1 MLVIPGGEIA
11 GAPVMRDLVDL
22 PEVSLYAFHAYRC
35 VTMWAQVREEEDD
48 DGAELFDREAMEQW
62 VMELAGGDTAAPRD
76 DLRAFLA
83 AIGIE
88 LVSTPPDRL
97 RMARACLGVS
107 EWAMA
112 HNRLPTALC
121 FVEAAAWA
129 LPTARYAF
137 LCGKLQRQ
145 YGQHHQAERWL
156 KEAED
161 RARREKD
168 WETRARV
175 ILARGSVDFSR
186 SRFAAARTV
195 YLQALRMCEM
205 HRLAGAVLG
214 EVHHDLLIVA
224 IAQKEHDEGQRHAEQ
239 AMKAYPADHPRL
251 PHLAHDVAVL
261 WMDLGDYANAL
272 QVLLPLRDR
281 HFASDPL
288 PRLIACASTLRA
300 AGGTG
305 DRTVYERVVREMETA
320 MEGAGE
326 PTIRHAPALLDAARG
341 ALLMEDWARA
351 DGWADR
357 AREIGTLMQQDS
369 VVAEVDRIAAVRP
382 RAGAAMGQRASRN
395 RELAAQAVAALA
407 ATGD

>member
-48 DGAELFDREAMEQW
+48 DGEELFDREAMEQW

-175 ILARGSVDFSR
+175 MLARGSVDL
-186 SRFAAARTV
+186 ARGSFGGARADF
-195 YLQALRMCEM
+195 QRALRMCGV
-205 HRLAGAVLG
+205 HRLSGAVLG
-214 EVHHDLLIVA
+214 EVHHDLLTVA
-224 IAQKEHDEGQRHAEQ
+224 IAQREHDQAQEHAEQ
-239 AMKAYPADHPRL
+239 AMKAYPRDHPRL
-251 PHLAHDVAVL
+251 PHLAHDVAGL

-272 QVLLPLRDR
+272 AVLLPLLDR
-281 HFASDPL
+281 EFASDPVS
-288 PRLIACASTLRA
+288 RLMVCASAIRA
-300 AGGTG
+300 AGGSA
-305 DRTVYERVVREMETA
+305 DRTAYGRMGAELEKA
-320 MEGAGE
+320 LLQAGE

-341 ALLMEDWARA
+341 ALLVEDWPRA
-351 DGWADR
+351 DAWTDR
-357 AREIGTLMQQDS
+357 ARELGGRMQQDD
-369 VVAEVDRIAAVRP
+369 VLAEADRLVAARP
-382 RAGAAMGQRASRN
+382 SGGAARASRN
-395 RELAAQAVAALA
+395 RQLAAQAVAALA
-407 ATGD
+407 AGD